1 MGTAKNIDI
10 FKKFRSLLLF
20 NSEWETWMLSYE
32 AVYFNCC
39 QHTLFGIGWFYM
51 LTCWLAVYEFI
62 ALDLLTSDPER
73 KKEKR
78 YDETARFSVLV
89 GEQKIMINTEYITS
103 TPINLWGNS
112 GNNVLPIIEQ
122 NTFVQT
128 ECFIGCNFC
137 ELKSSRSWGRLCR
150 PYHRV
155 PFSAVKFYFIIR
167 VWACVCLGTSK
178 STIVPTFT
186 WLLLERSHW
195 LFPE

>member
-1 MGTAKNIDI
+1 MNSVIWCG
-10 FKKFRSLLLF
+10 LLLLLPAY
-20 NSEWETWMLSYE
+20 SI
-32 AVYFNCC
+32 
-39 QHTLFGIGWFYM
+39 QHSWFYM
-51 LTCWLAVYEFI
+51 LTRWLAVYEFI

-78 YDETARFSVLV
+78 YGETARFSVLV
-89 GEQKIMINTEYITS
+89 GKQKIMINTEYITS
-103 TPINLWGNS
+103 TPMNLWGNS

-155 PFSAVKFYFIIR
+155 PFSAVEFYFIIR

-195 LFPE
+195 LFPEQLCQNPQRQILASS